1 MSRGKMKKSKVLLVG
16 WDAAEWKIIDKLM
29 SNGMMPA
36 MKSLVDNGVRGRLAT
51 LDPPLSP
58 MLWTSMAT
66 GVRPFKHGVLG
77 FVEHD
82 GQGGVRPVS
91 SHSRKVKAIWNM
103 FTMEGIK
110 SNVVGWWPSNPVE
123 SIDGCM
129 ISNLFQ
135 QEKKGR
141 ETIELADWKI
151 PDGSVFPER
160 IIPKVEDLRVHPH
173 EITGNLVMPFVP
185 QALMLDKKKDKRLTV
200 ISKFLAHATT
210 LHAVTTELMQSE
222 PWDFTAVYHDAI
234 DHFSHAFM
242 KFHPP
247 KMEGMEQESYDLF
260 KDVVIGAYVYHDMML
275 ERLLKLIDEDTT
287 VIVISD
293 HGFHSD
299 HLRPT
304 HIPQVP
310 SGPAIEHAPYGIFVA
325 KGPGIKKGERVHGA
339 TVLDVTPTLLTL
351 FDLPVGRDMDG
362 KPIIEM
368 FDHPKEVKY
377 IDSWEGVDK
386 FGGDLVVTA
395 KTDEN
400 VNEAA
405 LQQLIDLGYIDDVQ
419 VNADS
424 EETDK
429 YLKGVIREN
438 NFYLA
443 KSYAN
448 GGKYDEALEL
458 LLEIE
463 NREKPDFRYLIE
475 IVNCAVKTKRFKLAE
490 EYLHYIRVNDLITE
504 NYLDVMEAKVQIGL
518 CDPEKA
524 TQLLKRALDNTP
536 NAIEILLEL
545 GRVLNSTGK
554 HEEAR
559 DCFLK
564 VIEKDPEN
572 PYAHHG
578 VGLSYLRQE
587 NYEDAVEYFLNS
599 IDQLYH
605 FPSAHLHLAESL
617 ALMKEYDAAIESFE
631 LVRAIAPDIPR
642 VYRWLLDL
650 YDLTGNTDKK
660 EIYKKLTAK
669 FSLGEKLIITGLPGE
684 RLENILNAV
693 KASGKEISGES
704 DELLGENINPLD
716 PKWFNNFSE
725 RICYVPISFLPSL
738 NAKYSYRFLFVE
750 ERPEQLVEWVHAK
763 NKIKEGT
770 YNKELIDVLIDKEK
784 VARTWMSHQ
793 PNIDVLYFTENED
806 INSEIVNK
814 FIS

>member
-1 MSRGKMKKSKVLLVG
+1 MKKNKVLLVG
-16 WDAAEWKIIDKLM
+16 WDAADWKIIDKLM
-29 SNGMMPA
+29 ANGMMPA
-36 MKSLVDNGVRGRLAT
+36 MKSLVDGGVRGRLAT

-66 GVRPFKHGVLG
+66 GVRPYRHGVLG
-77 FVEHD
+77 FVEPD
-82 GQGGVRPVS
+82 GKGSVRPVS
-91 SHSRKVKAIWNM
+91 SHSRKVKAIWNI

-110 SNVVGWWPSNPVE
+110 SNIVGWWPSNPVE

-129 ISNLFQ
+129 VSNLFQ

-141 ETIELADWKI
+141 ETIELSDWKI
-151 PDGSVFPER
+151 PEGSVYPER
-160 IIPKVEDLRVHPH
+160 IISKLEDLRVHPH

-185 QALMLDKKKDKRLTV
+185 QALVLDKKKDKRLTV

-210 LHAVTTELMQSE
+210 LHAATTELMQTE

-247 KMEGMEQESYDLF
+247 KMEGMEQEAYDLF

-275 ERLLKLIDEDTT
+275 ERLLNLIDDETT

-339 TVLDVTPTLLTL
+339 TILDVTPTLLTL
-351 FDLPVGRDMDG
+351 FDLPIGRDMDG
-362 KPIIEM
+362 KPILEM
-368 FDHPKEVKY
+368 YDHPKEVKY
-377 IDSWEGVDK
+377 IDSWESVDK
-386 FGGDLVVTA
+386 FGGELVVTA
-395 KTDEN
+395 DSGEN

-405 LQQLIDLGYIDDVQ
+405 LQQLIDLGYIDDMQ
-419 VNADS
+419 LSEDS
-424 EETDK
+424 VETDN

-443 KSYAN
+443 KSYSN
-448 GGKYDEALEL
+448 GGKYEDALEL

-504 NYLDVMEAKVQIGL
+504 NYVDVMEAKVQIGL
-518 CDPEKA
+518 CEPVKA
-524 TQLLKRALDNTP
+524 TALLKRALSNTP
-536 NAIEILLEL
+536 DAIEILLEL
-545 GRVLNSTGK
+545 GRILNSTGK
-554 HEEAR
+554 YKEAR
-559 DCFLK
+559 DCFKK
-564 VIEKDPEN
+564 VIDKDPGN
-572 PYAHHG
+572 PYANHG
-578 VGLSYLRQE
+578 IGLSLLREE
-587 NYEDAVEYFLNS
+587 NYEEAAEYFLDT
-599 IDQLYH
+599 IEQLYH

-631 LVRAIAPDIPR
+631 VVRAIAPELPR
-642 VYRWLLDL
+642 AYRWLLDL
-650 YDLTGNTDKK
+650 YEITGNTEKV
-660 EIYKKLTAK
+660 ELFKKLTAR
-669 FSLGEKLIITGLPGE
+669 FNLGEKLIVTGLPGLN
-684 RLENILNAV
+684 LEKVIQDIKESGFAV
-693 KASGKEISGES
+693 SGETS
-704 DELLGENINPLD
+704 ELLGEGINPME
-716 PKWFNNFSE
+716 PKWFDAYTEHVCF
-725 RICYVPISFLPSL
+725 VPINFIPSL

-750 ERPEQLVEWVHAK
+750 EDVDNITEWVHAK
-763 NKIKEGT
+763 NQIKSET
-770 YNKELIDVLIDKEK
+770 YNPDLVKSLLKQEQ
-784 VARTWMSHQ
+784 VARTWMSQQ
-793 PNIDVLYFTENED
+793 PNIDVLYISGNEELKTD
-806 INSEIVNK
+806 LVRK
-814 FIS
+814 YIS

>member
-1 MSRGKMKKSKVLLVG
+1 MKKSKVLLVG

-77 FVEHD
+77 FVEPD

-91 SHSRKVKAIWNM
+91 SHSRKVKAVWNI

-151 PDGSVFPER
+151 PDGSVYPER
-160 IIPKVEDLRVHPH
+160 IIQKIEDLRVHPH

-185 QALMLDKKKDKRLTV
+185 QALMLDKKKDKRLAV

-210 LHAVTTELMQSE
+210 LHAVTTELIQTE

-247 KMEGMEQESYDLF
+247 KMEGMEQESYELF

-287 VIVISD
+287 VVVISD

-351 FDLPVGRDMDG
+351 FDLPIGRDMDG

-377 IDSWEGVDK
+377 IESWEKVDK
-386 FGGDLVVTA
+386 NGGSLVVTSQE
-395 KTDEN
+395 DEN

-419 VNADS
+419 INGDS
-424 EETDK
+424 EETDN

-438 NFYLA
+438 SFYLA
-443 KSYAN
+443 KSFSN
-448 GGKYDEALEL
+448 GGKYEEALEL

-490 EYLHYIRVNDLITE
+490 EYLHYIRVNDLITD
-504 NYLDVMEAKVQIGL
+504 NYVDVMEAKVQIGL
-518 CDPEKA
+518 CNPEKA
-524 TQLLKRALDNTP
+524 TELLKKALSSSPD
-536 NAIEILLEL
+536 AIEILLEL
-545 GRVLNSTGK
+545 GRVLNSIGRYG
-554 HEEAR
+554 EAR
-559 DCFLK
+559 DCFRK
-564 VIEKDPEN
+564 VIEKDSEN
-572 PYAHHG
+572 PYANHG
-578 VGLSYLRQE
+578 IGLSFLREE
-587 NYEDAVEYFLNS
+587 NYEEAANYFLDT
-599 IDQLYH
+599 IDLLYH

-631 LVRAIAPDIPR
+631 VVRAIAPDLPR

-650 YDLTGNTDKK
+650 YEIIGNEEKA
-660 EIYKKLTAK
+660 EIFRKLTAR
-669 FSLGEKLIITGLPGE
+669 FSLGEKLIVTGLPGSN
-684 RLENILNAV
+684 LEKVLNGL
-693 KASGKEISGES
+693 KSLGYSISGEIS
-704 DELLGENINPLD
+704 ELLGEGINPMD
-716 PKWFNNFSE
+716 PKWFDTYSE
-725 RICYVPISFLPSL
+725 HICFVPINFLSSL
-738 NAKYSYRFLFVE
+738 NAKYSYRFLYVE
-750 ERPEQLVEWVHAK
+750 DNSEQLIEWIHSRNNIRPE
-763 NKIKEGT
+763 T
-770 YNKELIDVLIDKEK
+770 YNNELAQALLKQEE

-793 PNIDVLYFTENED
+793 PSIDVLYISGANELDTEL
-806 INSEIVNK
+806 VK
-814 FIS
+814 KYIS